1 MFGPPTSFLLLFSSF
16 TAPPLNQS
24 ADQRFLTRV
33 RLGRTLRMALH
44 PDPQTQTAAAASRTV
59 AAARSPAD
67 QTVVHRMSFVAGKSL
82 TFHIITFTPSSLSKM
97 ILLNR
102 GARFTIKNSS
112 AIGSKCQ
119 TAEK

>member
-16 TAPPLNQS
+16 TAPSLNQS

-67 QTVVHRMSFVAGKSL
+67 QTAVHRKSFAAGKSL
-82 TFHIITFTPSSLSKM
+82 TPGKGSAAAVAAEELSTEAWV
-97 ILLNR
+97 LVR
-102 GARFTIKNSS
+102 HVG
-112 AIGSKCQ
+112 
-119 TAEK
+119 

>member
-44 PDPQTQTAAAASRTV
+44 PAPQTV
-59 AAARSPAD
+59 AAAGSPAD
-67 QTVVHRMSFVAGKSL
+67 QTAVHRKSFAAGKSL
-82 TFHIITFTPSSLSKM
+82 TPGKGSAAAVAAEELSTEAWV
-97 ILLNR
+97 LVR
-102 GARFTIKNSS
+102 HVG
-112 AIGSKCQ
+112 
-119 TAEK
+119 